1 MTASTEREIDA
12 ALATFAQQQVGA
24 VIIGSNPF
32 FIVRREQIISLAARH
47 RMSGIYAQ
55 RDSVAAGGLMSYGNS
70 VTEAYRHAG
79 LYVGRILGA
88 PSQLTYL
95 SNG

>member
-1 MTASTEREIDA
+1 
-12 ALATFAQQQVGA
+12 

-32 FIVRREQIISLAARH
+32 FMVRREQIISLAARH
-47 RMSGIYAQ
+47 RMSGIYSQ

-79 LYVGRILGA
+79 LYVGRIL
-88 PSQLTYL
+88 
-95 SNG
+95 